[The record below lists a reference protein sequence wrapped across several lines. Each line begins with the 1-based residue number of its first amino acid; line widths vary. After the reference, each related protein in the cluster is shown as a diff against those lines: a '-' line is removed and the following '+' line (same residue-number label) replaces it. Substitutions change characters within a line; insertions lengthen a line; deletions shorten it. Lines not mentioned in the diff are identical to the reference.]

1 MNRLCR
7 VSLIVLTALGTTFPS
22 AGLAQAV
29 DPPTR
34 SAGYRVGIFP
44 CEGEF
49 GHAGTEWDRVINYLH
64 ATVQREP
71 ALMLAYSPYDAA
83 YSEPPIRKPER
94 LWTGTKP
101 DLGLV
106 YALGRERQV
115 DAVVMCWMEPEAMV
129 HAAWPG
135 SSEELSL
142 KL

>member
-7 VSLIVLTALGTTFPS
+7 LSLIVLTALGTTFPS

-44 CEGEF
+44 CEGGF
-49 GHAGTEWDRVINYLH
+49 VTGTEWDRVIDSLH
-64 ATVQREP
+64 ATVRREP